1 MIIKNKYKLFNND
14 LKNKEMEMLKRK
26 RNTQKEATVAVK
38 DEIEYLDEKNPF
50 YDSDDNSLPR

>member
-1 MIIKNKYKLFNND
+1 MIIKNQYKLFNNN
-14 LKNKEMEMLKRK
+14 LKIKEMEMLKRK

>member
-1 MIIKNKYKLFNND
+1 
-14 LKNKEMEMLKRK
+14 MEMLKRK
-26 RNTQKEATVAVK
+26 RNTQKETTVAVK

>member
-1 MIIKNKYKLFNND
+1 MIIKNQYKTFNNNC
-14 LKNKEMEMLKRK
+14 KIKEMEMLKRK